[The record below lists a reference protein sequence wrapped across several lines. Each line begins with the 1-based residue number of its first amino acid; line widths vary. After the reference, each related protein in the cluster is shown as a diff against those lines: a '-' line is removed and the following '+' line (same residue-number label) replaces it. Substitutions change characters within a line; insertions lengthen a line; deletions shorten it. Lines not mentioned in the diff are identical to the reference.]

1 MDPVPIYTPSD
12 WLHDATRPPAAP
24 FGSAGRFAVPLHG
37 GRFDR
42 HFHDTAELWFVAEG
56 RAKILVDGAERYV
69 QSGDIVLT
77 LAGDEHDFIEVY
89 ETVRGFFAESPV
101 PPGGRGGH
109 RHTDPGLA
117 AGHDVPTR
125 PLPGDF
131 PARHGDGAARKGT
144 A

>member
-1 MDPVPIYTPSD
+1 MPIYTPSE
-12 WLHDATRPPAAP
+12 WLNDATRPSAAS

-42 HFHDTAELWFVAEG
+42 HFHDTSELWFVAEG

-77 LAGDEHDFIEVY
+77 LPADEHDFIEVY
-89 ETVRGFFAESPV
+89 ETVRGFFVESA
-101 PPGGRGGH
+101 GGRGGH

-117 AGHDVPTR
+117 AGHDVLTR

-131 PARHGDGAARKGT
+131 PARYGDGASREGT